1 MANSLLTGISG
12 LRGHQK
18 MLEVV
23 GNNLANLNTTSFKAS
38 RVLFSDLMYELQ
50 RGASSTSSGLLGS
63 VNAVQIGTGS
73 RVSQVA
79 KDFQQGN
86 LEASGKPL
94 DLAIDGAGF
103 FVTKSGNNT
112 YFSRAGAFQLDQDGY
127 LSDPAS
133 GNLVQRFGT
142 QGEPDGINP
151 SFQKPGDSRIYIP
164 LGASIAG
171 KATQKISISGN
182 LSSQALGPASQRIA
196 TAAAFLAGGLP
207 ATSATKLTELDGY
220 TGGYLPGDKIEIN
233 GQQKNGKPPGVTE
246 LVINPNDPVLPG
258 DPPATTVGDLIATLN
273 TAFPGSTV
281 QLDATGKIVATDKT
295 PGPSSLSIILRDK
308 LGNSG
313 ANEFDFHRFITQEIG
328 KDGDKVLRTAQ
339 VFDSSGAVHQISLEF
354 SKQSNGSWN
363 MNASIGAADGVIV
376 DGQVN
381 GLTFL
386 DDGTFAQASGVGVGD
401 SNIEIHFMGQSAS
414 QNMDL
419 YFGVPGT
426 ISGLGQTGSASALE
440 VSQNGFSP
448 GELNDVHIDA
458 DGTVFGL
465 TSNGLKLGMG
475 QIAVASFRNNDGL
488 ISTGG
493 NYFQSSLSSG
503 DPEIGSALAGG
514 RGALRAGQLEGSNV
528 DLALE
533 FTRLIIAQRGF
544 SANARTITVT
554 DRVLEELTNII
565 R

>member
-38 RVLFSDLMYELQ
+38 RVLFSDLMYQLE
-50 RGASSTSSGLLGS
+50 RGASSTSTGLLGS

-79 KDFQQGN
+79 KNFQQGN

-94 DLAIDGAGF
+94 DVAVDGSGF

-112 YFSRAGAFQLDQDGY
+112 FFTRSGAFSLDQDGY
-127 LSDPAS
+127 LSDPAT

-142 QGEPDGINP
+142 KGEPDGVNP
-151 SFQKPGDSRIYIP
+151 SFQTPADSRIYIP

-171 KATQKISISGN
+171 KATQKISLSGN
-182 LSSQALGPASQRIA
+182 LSSQAIGPVSQRIA
-196 TAAAFLAGGLP
+196 TAAAFLVGGVP

-220 TGGYLPGDKIEIN
+220 NGGYLPGDKIEIN
-233 GQQKNGKPPGVTE
+233 GQKKDGSSPDVTE

-258 DPPATTVGDLIATLN
+258 DPPVTTVGDLIATLN

-281 QLDATGKIVATDKT
+281 QLDANGKIVATDNT
-295 PGPSSLSIILRDK
+295 PGPSSLNIILRDK

-313 ANEFDFHRFITQEIG
+313 TNEFDSHKFIKQDIG
-328 KDGDKVLRTAQ
+328 RDGDKVLRTAEL
-339 VFDSSGAVHQISLEF
+339 FDLSGAAHQISLEF
-354 SKQSNGSWN
+354 SKQSDGSWN
-363 MNASIGAADGVIV
+363 MNASIGASDGVIV

-386 DDGTFAQASGVGVGD
+386 DDGTFAQASGIGVGD
-401 SNIEIHFMGQSAS
+401 SNIEVHFVGQSAS
-414 QNMDL
+414 QSMDL
-419 YFGVPGT
+419 YFGEPGT
-426 ISGLGQTGSASALE
+426 ISGLGQLGTASALE
-440 VSQNGFSP
+440 IGQDGFSP
-448 GELNDVHIDA
+448 GELSDVNIDA
-458 DGTVFGL
+458 DGSVFGL
-465 TSNGLKLGMG
+465 ASNGLQISMG
-475 QIAVASFRNNDGL
+475 QLAVASFRNNDGL

-493 NYFQSSLSSG
+493 NYFQSSLASG
-503 DPEIGSALAGG
+503 DPEVGTALTGS
-514 RGALRAGQLEGSNV
+514 RGALRSGQLEGSNV

>member
-23 GNNLANLNTTSFKAS
+23 GNNLANLNTTSFKSS

-50 RGASSTSSGLLGS
+50 RGASSTSTGLLGS

-73 RVSQVA
+73 RVSQVT

-94 DLAIDGAGF
+94 DLAINGSGF
-103 FVTKSGNNT
+103 FVTKAANNT
-112 YFSRAGAFQLDQDGY
+112 YFTRGGAFSLDQDGY

-142 QGEPDGINP
+142 TGEPDGINP
-151 SFQKPGDSRIYIP
+151 SFQTPGDARIHIP

-171 KATQKISISGN
+171 KATQQISLSGN
-182 LSSQALGPASQRIA
+182 LSSQAKGPVAQKIT
-196 TAAAFLAGGLP
+196 TAAAFTAGGVP
-207 ATSATKLTELDGY
+207 ATETTLLTELDGY
-220 TGGYLPGDKIEIN
+220 TGAYKTDGTDTIEIS
-233 GQQKNGKPPGVTE
+233 GQKKDGESPDVTS
-246 LVINPNDPVLPG
+246 LAIAPLT
-258 DPPATTVGDLIATLN
+258 TTVGDLIAALN
-273 TAFPGSTV
+273 AGFPGSNV
-281 QLDATGKIVATDKT
+281 QLASDGTIVATDDE
-295 PGPSSLSIILRDK
+295 PGLSKLSIILRDK

-313 ANEFDFHRFITQEIG
+313 TNEFDAHKFIKQELG
-328 KDGDKVLRTAQ
+328 KAGDEVMQTAQ
-339 VFDSSGAVHQISLEF
+339 VFDSSGAAHQLSLKLI
-354 SKQSNGSWN
+354 KQTDGFWN
-363 MNASIGAADGVIV
+363 MKVENNSDGHTIL
-376 DGQVN
+376 DGEVN

-386 DDGTFAQASGVGVGD
+386 DDGTFAQVSGIGEGD
-401 SNIEIHFMGQSAS
+401 TNIEIRFAGQSAS
-414 QNMDL
+414 QSIEFF
-419 YFGVPGT
+419 FGEPGT
-426 ISGLGQTGSASALE
+426 ISGLGQLGASSVLE
-440 VSQNGFSP
+440 VSQDGFSP
-448 GELNDVHIDA
+448 GELSDVHVDA

-465 TSNGLKLGMG
+465 ASNGLQIIMG
-475 QIAVASFRNNDGL
+475 QLAIASFRNNDGL

-493 NYFQSSLSSG
+493 NYFQASLASG
-503 DPEIGSALAGG
+503 DPEIGTALTGS
-514 RGALRAGQLEGSNV
+514 RGALRSGQLEGSNV

>member
-50 RGASSTSSGLLGS
+50 RGASSTSTGLLGS
-63 VNAVQIGTGS
+63 VNAVQISTGS

-94 DLAIDGAGF
+94 DLAVDGSGF
-103 FVTKSGNNT
+103 FVTKAGNNT
-112 YFSRAGAFQLDQDGY
+112 YFTRGGAFSLDQDGY

-142 QGEPDGINP
+142 KGEPDGINP
-151 SFQKPGDSRIYIP
+151 SFQTPGDTRIYIP
-164 LGASIAG
+164 LGTSIAG
-171 KATQKISISGN
+171 KATQRISLSGN
-182 LSSQALGPASQRIA
+182 LSSQAIGPVAQRISKA
-196 TAAAFLAGGLP
+196 TAFLVGGVP
-207 ATSATKLTELDGY
+207 ATSTTKLTELDGY
-220 TGGYLPGDKIEIN
+220 TGGYLPGDIIEIN
-233 GQQKNGKPPGVTE
+233 GQKKDGSLPDITE
-246 LVINPNDPVLPG
+246 LVINPVDPVLPG
-258 DPPATTVGDLIATLN
+258 DPPVTTIGDLIATLN

-281 QLDATGKIVATDKT
+281 QPD
-295 PGPSSLSIILRDK
+295 
-308 LGNSG
+308 
-313 ANEFDFHRFITQEIG
+313 
-328 KDGDKVLRTAQ
+328 
-339 VFDSSGAVHQISLEF
+339 
-354 SKQSNGSWN
+354 GSWN
-363 MNASIGAADGVIV
+363 MNATIGAEDGVIV

-386 DDGTFAQASGVGVGD
+386 DDGTFAQASGIGVGD
-401 SNIEIHFMGQSAS
+401 SNIEVQFVGQSSS
-414 QNMDL
+414 QTMDL
-419 YFGVPGT
+419 DFGEPGT
-426 ISGLGQTGSASALE
+426 ISGLGQLGTASAIE
-440 VSQNGFSP
+440 VSQDGFSP
-448 GELNDVHIDA
+448 GGLSAVHIDA
-458 DGTVFGL
+458 DGSVFGL
-465 TSNGLKLGMG
+465 ASNGLQIGMG
-475 QIAVASFRNNDGL
+475 QLAVASFRNNDGL

-493 NYFQSSLSSG
+493 NYFQASLASG
-503 DPEIGSALAGG
+503 DPEIGTALTGS
-514 RGALRAGQLEGSNV
+514 RGALRSGQLEGSNV

>member
-50 RGASSTSSGLLGS
+50 RGASSTSNGLLGS

-73 RVSQVA
+73 RVSQVS

-94 DLAIDGAGF
+94 DLAVDGSGL

-112 YFSRAGAFQLDQDGY
+112 YFTRAGAFSLDQEGY
-127 LSDPAS
+127 LSDPAT
-133 GNLVQRFGT
+133 GNLVQRFGAL
-142 QGEPDGINP
+142 GEPDGVNP
-151 SFQKPGDSRIYIP
+151 SFQTSGDSRIYIP

-171 KATQKISISGN
+171 KATQTISLAGN
-182 LSSQALGPASQRIA
+182 LSSRAVGPVSQKIMTA
-196 TAAAFLAGGLP
+196 TAFFVGGGVSA
-207 ATSATKLTELDGY
+207 ATSTTLLADVDGFSGAY
-220 TGGYLPGDKIEIN
+220 VAGDKIEIN
-233 GQQKNGKPPGVTE
+233 GQTKDGNNPDVTE
-246 LVINPNDPVLPG
+246 FVIDDP
-258 DPPATTVGDLIATLN
+258 ATTTVGDLILALN
-273 TAFPGSTV
+273 TGFPGSNV
-281 QLDATGKIVATDKT
+281 QLVDGKIVATDNT
-295 PGPSSLSIILRDK
+295 PGSSMLNIILRDDP
-308 LGNSG
+308 
-313 ANEFDFHRFITQEIG
+313 ANVGIGTDELDSHKFIKQALG
-328 KDGDKVLRTAQ
+328 KDGDKVLRTAE
-339 VFDSSGAVHQISLEF
+339 VFDSSGASHQLSLELT
-354 SKQSNGSWN
+354 KQEDGSWD
-363 MNASIGAADGVIV
+363 MNASLGAGDGNIV
-376 DGQVN
+376 DGTVD
-381 GLTFL
+381 GITFQ
-386 DDGTFAQASGVGVGD
+386 DDGTFVSASGVD
-401 SNIEIHFMGQSAS
+401 IEIQFSGQSVT
-414 QNMDL
+414 QVMNL
-419 YFGVPGT
+419 YCGEPGT
-426 ISGLGQTGSASALE
+426 ISGLGQLGASSALE
-440 VSQNGFSP
+440 VSQDGFSP
-448 GELNDVHIDA
+448 GELSDVHVDV

-465 TSNGLKLGMG
+465 ASNGLQIAMG
-475 QIAVASFRNNDGL
+475 QLAIASFRNNDGL

-493 NYFQSSLSSG
+493 NYYQSSLASG
-503 DPEIGSALAGG
+503 APEIGTALSGS
-514 RGALRAGQLEGSNV
+514 RGAIRAGQLEGSNV

>member
-38 RVLFSDLMYELQ
+38 RVLFSDLMYQLE
-50 RGASSTSSGLLGS
+50 RGASSTSTGLLGS

-79 KDFQQGN
+79 KNFQQGN

-94 DLAIDGAGF
+94 DVAVDGSGF

-112 YFSRAGAFQLDQDGY
+112 FFTRSGAFSLDQDGY
-127 LSDPAS
+127 LSDPAT

-142 QGEPDGINP
+142 KGEPDGVNP
-151 SFQKPGDSRIYIP
+151 SFQTPADSRIYIP

-171 KATQKISISGN
+171 KATQKISLSGN
-182 LSSQALGPASQRIA
+182 LSSQAIGPVSQRIA
-196 TAAAFLAGGLP
+196 TAAAFLVGGVP

-220 TGGYLPGDKIEIN
+220 NGGYLPGDKIEIN
-233 GQQKNGKPPGVTE
+233 GQKKDGSSPDVTE

-258 DPPATTVGDLIATLN
+258 DPPVTTVGDLIATLN

-281 QLDATGKIVATDKT
+281 QLDANGKIVATDNT
-295 PGPSSLSIILRDK
+295 PGPSSLNIILRDK

-313 ANEFDFHRFITQEIG
+313 TNEFDSHKFIKQDIG
-328 KDGDKVLRTAQ
+328 RDGDKVMRTAEL
-339 VFDSSGAVHQISLEF
+339 FDSSGAAHQISLEF
-354 SKQSNGSWN
+354 SKQSDGSWN
-363 MNASIGAADGVIV
+363 MNASIGASDGVIV

-386 DDGTFAQASGVGVGD
+386 DDGTFAQASGIGVGD
-401 SNIEIHFMGQSAS
+401 SNIEVHFVGQSAS
-414 QNMDL
+414 QSMDL
-419 YFGVPGT
+419 YFGEPGT
-426 ISGLGQTGSASALE
+426 ISGLGQLGTASALE
-440 VSQNGFSP
+440 IGQDGFSP
-448 GELNDVHIDA
+448 GELSDVNIDA
-458 DGTVFGL
+458 DGSVFGL
-465 TSNGLKLGMG
+465 ASNGLQISMG
-475 QIAVASFRNNDGL
+475 QLAVASFRNNDGL

-493 NYFQSSLSSG
+493 NYFQSSLASG
-503 DPEIGSALAGG
+503 DPEVGTALTGS
-514 RGALRAGQLEGSNV
+514 RGALRSGQLEGSNV